1 MKTLEKYLKRCEK
14 NLFRINKGKSLFKI
28 LTFQKDSIN
37 YFATITIF
45 KGTYGSEDRIKIEVR
60 RVEDYKRISIRD
72 KEFIS
77 PYLKNSLLFNTSSNF
92 GSKKSSIR
100 QSKLIKNKFIIIKN
114 LLIENYDPSSMK
126 RSWSGRVSKIK
137 GDLGNK
143 ILSIISI

>member
-37 YFATITIF
+37 YFTTITIF
-45 KGTYGSEDRIKIEVR
+45 KGTSESEDRVEIEVR

-77 PYLKNSLLFNTSSNF
+77 PYLKNSLLFNTWD
-92 GSKKSSIR
+92 KKSSIR
-100 QSKLIKNKFIIIKN
+100 QSKLIKNKFKIIKN

-126 RSWSGRVSKIK
+126 RSWSGRMSKIK
-137 GDLGNK
+137 GELGNK
-143 ILSIISI
+143 ISSIISI